1 MSLSGLRGTEIGA
14 MVVCLSLLGV
24 VCYVL
29 SDDVDLVVGGFVFK
43 LLRRGQTEYE
53 PVDHWRHV
61 GSLSCGRAQG
71 CGAELVDDV
80 CGDRRLRPKAYEG
93 TSTEEQRR

>member
-43 LLRRGQTEYE
+43 LLRRVAG
-53 PVDHWRHV
+53 VR
-61 GSLSCGRAQG
+61 RAVERNWWMT
-71 CGAELVDDV
+71 CVETAV
-80 CGDRRLRPKAYEG
+80 
-93 TSTEEQRR
+93 

>member
-1 MSLSGLRGTEIGA
+1 

-43 LLRRGQTEYE
+43 LLRRGQPEQCSI
-53 PVDHWRHV
+53 D
-61 GSLSCGRAQG
+61 GS
-71 CGAELVDDV
+71 
-80 CGDRRLRPKAYEG
+80 
-93 TSTEEQRR
+93 